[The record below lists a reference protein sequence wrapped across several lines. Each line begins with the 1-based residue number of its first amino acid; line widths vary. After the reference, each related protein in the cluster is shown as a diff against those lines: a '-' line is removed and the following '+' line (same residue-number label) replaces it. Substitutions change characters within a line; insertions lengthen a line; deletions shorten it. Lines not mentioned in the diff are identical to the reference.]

1 MYELLRAFMSL
12 LISSHNTRMKLVVT
26 ATLAALLAGCGGGSD
41 STSTSS
47 TDAPLSTSGTTEGRV
62 SALAVT
68 DAGSAKA
75 VESVINLG
83 AGFTAAT
90 PTVAASADY
99 VASYTGKAFFVDNT
113 AGNDNNPGTQ
123 ALPWKSL
130 AKASTAVLAS
140 GDALLLKCGEVW
152 RESLEVDNK
161 FAPEGNVLIGG
172 YGDCSGKRR
181 PVIRAS
187 DWVSPT
193 NWVRTSDTGPVYVK
207 DYTRPVNRLMLDGK
221 PLTLARYPNFKGVG
235 AEFAIANNASSNLA
249 FLMAPSD
256 LANLA
261 DKDIVGATIYIKV
274 TQWKVEKAVIT
285 AFDAT
290 TGRVTLN
297 RSMPYR
303 IQTGCGYIIEG
314 KRWMLDAPNEWFFD
328 DVAKQLYLWTPTG
341 APASTLTGLEASWRE
356 NGLVVKW
363 FSGPRIE
370 RVSVEQAAHDGME
383 LLETPDAVVSDVR
396 VVQAQELGI
405 SLLTSPRSVVKD
417 SVVEGAGVTAIIT
430 RASDDSKVQR
440 NQVSDTG
447 MTGQSGYSEAAI
459 TIMGTNALAE
469 GNIVQRSSLFGI
481 RFANRA
487 GAIVRD
493 NTVISSCMRFTD
505 CAGIYTYTLST
516 DTPLPEVRGSG
527 ALVTNNVV
535 LNSIS
540 NQEGC
545 GYSCKNMAQ
554 GIYLDEL
561 TTGVTITGNTISDVE
576 TGIGLLNCKFNTV
589 SKNTVRGSRFAS
601 FRATQTRYDKNA
613 MRGNLIEG
621 NSFSSSVS
629 MGLLSSGL
637 PGEVTRVAGQ
647 SWIHLSN
654 PQLMFAG
661 TNPNVVVGNEYVSVA
676 GPGEASWSLSTF
688 GGSNTI
694 LKASSWKTYAPTDVE
709 VNLIRYRPYVAT
721 TDSTSLI
728 QNGDF
733 ATKSPTSW
741 TPSFAP
747 TGSGGRFT
755 ISNHAAC
762 GGKNCGRFV
771 AGASSDYLLS
781 NTFTLNNT
789 AGQNLYVLKFTAIG
803 GGASSTTRAFVR
815 RTVSPWDN
823 FGLSLPTTAVVPG
836 QRTDVETFFL
846 ANSSDPGVLDLRG
859 VVAGETFFADVS
871 LKRVQSMAFT
881 DLTKLVSHVVNTGS
895 TAATFPCVAMKV
907 SSCDMI
913 DETGAKVVWPV
924 AVPARSSKTLYA
936 KDPAW
941 AL

>member
-1 MYELLRAFMSL
+1 MSL
-12 LISSHNTRMKLVVT
+12 SISSHKLRMKLYVT
-26 ATLAALLAGCGGGSD
+26 ATMAALLAGCGGGGAD
-41 STSTSS
+41 STTTTNAAPASTNGAES
-47 TDAPLSTSGTTEGRV
+47 RV

-68 DAGSAKA
+68 DAAQPVSAVLNAGS
-75 VESVINLG
+75 G
-83 AGFTAAT
+83 YTAAAIGAAPAVDYT
-90 PTVAASADY
+90 P
-99 VASYTGKAFFVDNT
+99 SYTGKAFFVDYT
-113 AGNDNNPGTQ
+113 GGNDNNPGTQ
-123 ALPWKSL
+123 ALPWKTL

-140 GDALLLKCGEVW
+140 GDALLLKCGEIW
-152 RESLEVDNK
+152 RESLEVSNK
-161 FAPEGNVLIGG
+161 FAPEGNILIGG

-181 PVIRAS
+181 PVLRAS

-193 NWVRTSDTGPVYVK
+193 NWTRTSDNGPVYVK
-207 DYTRPVNRLMLDGK
+207 EYTRPVNRLLIDGK

-235 AEFAIANNASSNLA
+235 AEFAIATTANSTTSFIVSA
-249 FLMAPSD
+249 SD
-256 LANLA
+256 LTALA
-261 DKDIVGATIYIKV
+261 SQDIVGATVYIKV
-274 TQWKVEKAVIT
+274 TQWKVDKAIIS
-285 AFDAT
+285 AFDAA
-290 TGRVTLN
+290 TGKVTLD
-297 RSMPYR
+297 RAMPFR
-303 IQTGCGYIIEG
+303 IQTGSGYILEG
-314 KRWMLDAPNEWFFD
+314 KRWMLDAPSEWFFD

-341 APASTLTGLEASWRE
+341 APASNLTGLEASWRE

-370 RVSVEQAAHDGME
+370 RLSIEQSAHDGME

-405 SLLTSPRSVVKD
+405 SLLTSPRSIVKD
-417 SVVEGAGVTAIIT
+417 SVVEGAGITAIIT
-430 RASDDSKVQR
+430 RNSDDTKVQR

-469 GNIVQRSSLFGI
+469 GNTVQRSSLFGI

-527 ALVTNNVV
+527 ALVTNNIV
-535 LNSIS
+535 LNSRS

-561 TTGVTITGNTISDVE
+561 STGVTVTGNTISDVE

-589 SKNTVRGSRFAS
+589 TQNIVRGAS
-601 FRATQTRYDKNA
+601 SSAFRATQTRYDKNA
-613 MRGNLIEG
+613 MRGNRIEG
-621 NSFSSSVS
+621 NSLSSHST
-629 MGLLSSGL
+629 MGLLSTGL
-637 PGEVTRVAGQ
+637 PGETARAVAQ
-647 SWIHLSN
+647 SWIHLSD
-654 PQLMFAG
+654 PKLMFTG
-661 TNPNVVVGNEYVSVA
+661 TNPNVVVGNEYVTVL
-676 GPGEASWSLSTF
+676 GQGESSWGFAKFASGT
-688 GGSNTI
+688 TV
-694 LKASSWKTYAPTDVE
+694 LKANEWKAYAPTDFE
-709 VNLIRYRPYVAT
+709 VTRIRYRPYVLT

-728 QNGDF
+728 QNGNF
-733 ATKSPTSW
+733 ATKAPASW

-771 AGASSDYLLS
+771 AGSTSDYLLS
-781 NTFTLNNT
+781 NTFSLNSA
-789 AGQNLYVLKFTAIG
+789 AGQNLYVVKFTAFG

-815 RTVSPWDN
+815 RPVSPYDN
-823 FGLSLPTTAVVPG
+823 FGLSLPTTSVVPG
-836 QRTDVETFFL
+836 QRIDVETFFL
-846 ANSSDPGVLDLRG
+846 ASSSDPAVLDLRG

-871 LKRVQSMAFT
+871 LKRVQSVAFT
-881 DLTKLVSHVVNTGS
+881 DLTKLVSHVVNPGS
-895 TAATFPCVAMKV
+895 TAATFPCVALKV

-913 DETGAKVVWPV
+913 DETGTKVVWPV
-924 AVPARSSKTLYA
+924 AVPARGSKTLYA